1 MIHRWPDADR
11 EEYLRL
17 TQNTAAKTESERIAF
32 PDYLRQVTPKWTW
45 DWPHQLYIYDALER
59 VTKGETKRLMIF
71 MPPRHTKT
79 ETVTVRYSTYR
90 LENDPKMNI
99 ILGSYNQHLANR
111 FSRKIKRIAETR
123 IPLSKERNAVEE
135 WETAEGGGFRAVGVG
150 GGITGFGGNL
160 IMIDDPVKSREEA
173 ESEVFR
179 NKCWD
184 WFNDDLYTRLE
195 PDASM
200 ILTMTRWHEDDLAG
214 RLLNEMA
221 DGGEHWDIVQL
232 SAIAED
238 GDPMGRQVG
247 DPLCPDRYDL
257 EALERIRLRGERS
270 FEALYQQRPTARS
283 GSFFSVDKMEIVPA
297 APTNGRRARGWDK
310 AGTPGG
316 GDYTAGIRMCKGD
329 DGLFYIEDVQ
339 RGQWDTATRDR
350 NIRQTA
356 ELDGLTVKQIGEQEP
371 GSGGLESAQNF
382 IRLLSGFSV
391 STERST
397 ANKQERADPF
407 SSQVNA
413 GNVRIIKGDWN
424 RAFIEELRQF
434 PQGKHDDQVDAA
446 SLAFNLL
453 NGTFPMTTT
462 PFRM

>member
-1 MIHRWPDADR
+1 
-11 EEYLRL
+11 
-17 TQNTAAKTESERIAF
+17 
-32 PDYLRQVTPKWTW
+32 
-45 DWPHQLYIYDALER
+45 
-59 VTKGETKRLMIF
+59 MIF

-135 WETAEGGGFRAVGVG
+135 WETAAGGGFRAVGVG

-173 ESEVFR
+173 DSETFR

-195 PDASM
+195 PDAAM

-214 RLLNEMA
+214 RLLNEMN
-221 DGGEHWDIVQL
+221 DGGEQWEIVQL
-232 SAIAED
+232 AAIAEE
-238 GDPMGRQVG
+238 GDPMGRKIG
-247 DPLCPDRYDL
+247 EPLCPDRYDL
-257 EALERIRLRGERS
+257 EALERIRQRGERS
-270 FEALYQQRPTARS
+270 FEALYQQRPTAKS
-283 GSFFSVDKMEIVPA
+283 GSFFHVDKLEIVPA
-297 APTNGRRARGWDK
+297 APVNGRRARGWDK
-310 AGTPGG
+310 AGTEGG
-316 GDYTAGIRMCKGD
+316 GDYTAGIKMCKGD

-339 RGQWDTATRDR
+339 RGQWNTATRDR

-356 ELDGLTVKQIGEQEP
+356 ELDGISVKQIGEQEP

-391 STERST
+391 TTERST

-407 SSQVNA
+407 SSQLNA
-413 GNVRIIKGDWN
+413 GNVRVVKGDWN

-434 PQGKHDDQVDAA
+434 PQGRHDDQVDAA

-453 NGTFPMTTT
+453 NGTFTMQTT

>member
-1 MIHRWPDADR
+1 
-11 EEYLRL
+11 
-17 TQNTAAKTESERIAF
+17 
-32 PDYLRQVTPKWTW
+32 
-45 DWPHQLYIYDALER
+45 
-59 VTKGETKRLMIF
+59 MIF

-135 WETAEGGGFRAVGVG
+135 WETAAGGGFRAVGVG

-173 ESEVFR
+173 DSETFR

-195 PDASM
+195 PDAAM

-214 RLLNEMA
+214 RLLNEMN
-221 DGGEHWDIVQL
+221 DGGEQWEIVQL
-232 SAIAED
+232 SAIAEE
-238 GDPMGRQVG
+238 GDPMGRKIG
-247 DPLCPDRYDL
+247 EPLCPDRYDL
-257 EALERIRLRGERS
+257 EALERIRQRGERS
-270 FEALYQQRPTARS
+270 FEALYQQRPTAKS
-283 GSFFSVDKMEIVPA
+283 GSFFHVDKLEIVPA
-297 APTNGRRARGWDK
+297 APVNGRRARGWDK
-310 AGTPGG
+310 AGTEGG
-316 GDYTAGIRMCKGD
+316 GDYTAGIKMCKGD

-339 RGQWDTATRDR
+339 RGQWNTATRDR

-356 ELDGLTVKQIGEQEP
+356 ELDGISVKQIGEQEP

-391 STERST
+391 TTERST

-407 SSQVNA
+407 SSQLNA
-413 GNVRIIKGDWN
+413 GNVRVVKGDWN

-434 PQGKHDDQVDAA
+434 PQGRHDDQVDAA

-453 NGTFPMTTT
+453 NGTFTMQTT